1 VIPRTLNAVRS
12 WGVLA
17 LVFALA
23 LASIA
28 AVTLL
33 QQRSDTSR
41 VAQLRIATIT
51 DTLNELQSV
60 PIKSFPSAGGSQSG
74 ALALMHQDELRIT
87 QTLAQLRSDSA
98 PAALQHVLPPLQ
110 RNFAVVAGLYAL
122 GVQYA
127 GVVTAAKPKPGAP
140 GNELVSSSVVV
151 RAFEAV
157 LGTESH
163 SAAQAVTLLETAS
176 REYDQRASRAETQTL
191 YGSAAAILL
200 LFSAFYLFYR
210 RSLKA
215 RATAETLVVE
225 NQRLLA
231 WSRGEAMTDALTGLG
246 NRRAL
251 VQRLDEA
258 VAEANPDNQVA
269 LALFDLDGFK
279 QYNDTFGHP
288 AGDMLLARLGARL
301 AEALGDRATAF
312 RMGGDEFCLLGRVEP
327 GQATELALLGAEAFT
342 ENGEAFQIGCSWG
355 IVLVPGEATTAE
367 EALRLADQRMYERKA
382 AGRTSASR
390 QIADVLV
397 QVMSERDLGLPDHLS
412 GVARLARLATIELG
426 LPEFEANCTRLAAEL
441 HDVGK
446 AAVPQEILNKPGPL
460 DAEELQFIRRHTLIG
475 ERILRAAPSLVH
487 TADLVRSSHEWVD
500 GSGYPDGLKGDE
512 IPLGARIIAVCDAFD
527 AMTSQRPYQDA
538 MSEQEAIAELR
549 RGAGTQFDVAIVD
562 LVCELV
568 AVESLAA

>member
-1 VIPRTLNAVRS
+1 MRRRTVTAVRS

-17 LVFALA
+17 TVFALA

-33 QQRSDTSR
+33 QQRADTSR
-41 VAQLRIATIT
+41 VAQLRISTIT

-60 PIKSFPSAGGSQSG
+60 PLKSDPATGGSST
-74 ALALMHQDELRIT
+74 LALVLMHADELRIMK
-87 QTLAQLRSDSA
+87 TLAELRAGSP
-98 PAALQHVLPPLQ
+98 PAALQHVGAPL
-110 RNFAVVAGLYAL
+110 RENFAIVAGLYAL
-122 GVQYA
+122 GQQYA
-127 GVVTAAKPKPGAP
+127 GVVGGKTRPGQA
-140 GNELVSSSVVV
+140 GSGLVSPTLVVQ
-151 RAFEAV
+151 AFESV
-157 LGTESH
+157 LGTESK
-163 SAAQAVTLLETAS
+163 SAAQAIASLETAS
-176 REYDQRASRAETQTL
+176 KEYDRRASLAETQTL

-200 LFSAFYLFYR
+200 LFGAFFLFYR

-231 WSRGEAMTDALTGLG
+231 WSRGEALTDALTGLG

-251 VQRLDEA
+251 VQKLDEA
-258 VAEANPDNQVA
+258 VARANPENHVA

-279 QYNDTFGHP
+279 QYNDMFGHP
-288 AGDMLLARLGARL
+288 AGDMLLARLGTRL
-301 AEALGDRATAF
+301 AEAISGRATAF
-312 RMGGDEFCLLGRVEP
+312 RMGGDEFCLLGKIEP
-327 GQATELALLGAEAFT
+327 DEAEALAQFGAEAFT

-355 IVLVPGEATTAE
+355 VVVVPDEATTAE
-367 EALRLADQRMYERKA
+367 DALRLADQRMYERKA
-382 AGRTSASR
+382 ASRSSVSR

-397 QVMSERDLGLPDHLS
+397 QVMSERDLIVHDHQS
-412 GVARLARLATIELG
+412 RVARLAQLTTAELD
-426 LPEFEANCTRLAAEL
+426 LSEFEASCTRLAAEL

-446 AAVPQEILNKPGPL
+446 AGIPEEILSKTTPL
-460 DAEELQFIRRHTLIG
+460 NAEEMQFIRRHTLIG

-487 TADLVRSSHEWVD
+487 TADLVRSSHEWID
-500 GSGYPDGLKGDE
+500 GTGYPDGLKGDE

-527 AMTSQRPYQDA
+527 AMTSQRPYRDA
-538 MSEQEAIAELR
+538 MTEEAAIAELR
-549 RGAGTQFDVAIVD
+549 RCAGTQFDAAIVE